1 MNDRLQLGICIPNFR
16 AGTGPETMLAATQ
29 TAERLGWHSA
39 FTTDHILVDGAER
52 ARDYRHI
59 YEALTS
65 VAWLAGQTTTIRLG
79 TSVLVAPMR
88 NAVVM
93 AKELATID
101 ALSDGR
107 LIAGVG
113 IGWNRTEFESVG
125 EGVGIG
131 WNRTEFE
138 SVGEGERFG
147 NRGTWLEETIAL
159 WRHLWAGG
167 ESPYSGRF
175 DGYAEGFFSPLPPQG
190 ADLPIWIGATAERAL
205 LRAGRVADGYHSTRT
220 DPETM
225 RQRVRVV
232 SEAAALANRPMP
244 TASTRLSV
252 DFTGTREGPSVV
264 TGTPDEMAAR
274 LRAYRDAGTDH
285 VALDFCETDPDM
297 AAKAVERFDREVV
310 PAV

>member
-39 FTTDHILVDGAER
+39 FTTDHILADSAER

-88 NAVVM
+88 NALVM

-125 EGVGIG
+125 EG
-131 WNRTEFE
+131 
-138 SVGEGERFG
+138 ERFG
-147 NRGTWLEETIAL
+147 HRGAWLEETIAL

-167 ESPYSGRF
+167 EGPYMGRF
-175 DGYAEGFFSPLPPQG
+175 DGFTEGFFSPLPPQG
-190 ADLPIWIGATAERAL
+190 ADLPIWIGATADRAL
-205 LRAGRVADGYHSTRT
+205 LRAGRIADGYHSTRT
-220 DPETM
+220 GPETM
-225 RQRVRVV
+225 RERVRVV
-232 SEAAALANRPMP
+232 GEAAALANRPMP

-252 DFTGTREGPSVV
+252 DYIGTREGPSVV

-297 AAKAVERFDREVV
+297 AAKAIERFDREVV

>member
-39 FTTDHILVDGAER
+39 FTTDHILTDSAER

-88 NAVVM
+88 NALVM

-125 EGVGIG
+125 EG
-131 WNRTEFE
+131 
-138 SVGEGERFG
+138 ERFG
-147 NRGTWLEETIAL
+147 HRGAWLEETIAL

-167 ESPYSGRF
+167 EGPYMGRF
-175 DGYAEGFFSPLPPQG
+175 DGFTEGFFSPLPPQG

-205 LRAGRVADGYHSTRT
+205 LRAGRIADGYHSTRT
-220 DPETM
+220 GPETM
-225 RQRVRVV
+225 RERVRVV
-232 SEAAALANRPMP
+232 GEAAALANRPMP

-252 DFTGTREGPSVV
+252 DFIGTREGPSVV

-297 AAKAVERFDREVV
+297 AAKAIERFDREVV

>member
-39 FTTDHILVDGAER
+39 FTTDHILTDSAER

-88 NAVVM
+88 NALVM

-125 EGVGIG
+125 EG
-131 WNRTEFE
+131 
-138 SVGEGERFG
+138 ERFG
-147 NRGTWLEETIAL
+147 HRGAWLEETIAL

-167 ESPYSGRF
+167 EGPYMGRF
-175 DGYAEGFFSPLPPQG
+175 DGFTEGFFSPLPPQG
-190 ADLPIWIGATAERAL
+190 ADLPIWIGATADRAL
-205 LRAGRVADGYHSTRT
+205 LRAGRIADGYHSTRT
-220 DPETM
+220 GPETM
-225 RQRVRVV
+225 RERVRVV
-232 SEAAALANRPMP
+232 GEAAALANRPMP

-252 DFTGTREGPSVV
+252 DFIGTREGPSVV

-297 AAKAVERFDREVV
+297 AAKAIERFDREVV

>member
-1 MNDRLQLGICIPNFR
+1 MNDRLRLGICIPNFR

-39 FTTDHILVDGAER
+39 FTTDHILTDSAER

-88 NAVVM
+88 NALVM

-125 EGVGIG
+125 EG
-131 WNRTEFE
+131 
-138 SVGEGERFG
+138 ERFG
-147 NRGTWLEETIAL
+147 HRGAWLEETIAL

-167 ESPYSGRF
+167 EGPYMGRF
-175 DGYAEGFFSPLPPQG
+175 DGFTEGFFSPLPPQG
-190 ADLPIWIGATAERAL
+190 ADLPIWIGATADRAL
-205 LRAGRVADGYHSTRT
+205 LRAGRIADGYHSTRT
-220 DPETM
+220 GPETM
-225 RQRVRVV
+225 RERVRVV
-232 SEAAALANRPMP
+232 GEAAALANRPMP

-252 DFTGTREGPSVV
+252 DFIGTREGPSVV

-297 AAKAVERFDREVV
+297 AAKAIERFDREVV

>member
-39 FTTDHILVDGAER
+39 FTTDHILTDSAER

-88 NAVVM
+88 NALVM

-101 ALSDGR
+101 ALRDGR

-113 IGWNRTEFESVG
+113 IGWHRPAVATVG
-125 EGVGIG
+125 A
-131 WNRTEFE
+131 
-138 SVGEGERFG
+138 GERFG
-147 NRGTWLEETIAL
+147 HRGAWLEETIAL

-167 ESPYSGRF
+167 EGPYMGRF
-175 DGYAEGFFSPLPPQG
+175 DGFTEGFFSPLPPQG

-205 LRAGRVADGYHSTRT
+205 LRAGRIADGYHSTRT
-220 DPETM
+220 GPETM
-225 RQRVRVV
+225 RERVRVV
-232 SEAAALANRPMP
+232 GEAAALANRPMP

-252 DFTGTREGPSVV
+252 DFIGTREGPSVV

-297 AAKAVERFDREVV
+297 AAKAIERFDREVV

>member
-39 FTTDHILVDGAER
+39 FTTDHILTDGADR
-52 ARDYRHI
+52 AREYRHI
-59 YEALTS
+59 FEALTS

-88 NAVVM
+88 NALVM

-125 EGVGIG
+125 EG
-131 WNRTEFE
+131 
-138 SVGEGERFG
+138 ERFG
-147 NRGTWLEETIAL
+147 HRGAWLEETIAL

-167 ESPYSGRF
+167 EGPYLGRF
-175 DGYAEGFFSPLPPQG
+175 DGFTEGFFSPLPPQG
-190 ADLPIWIGATAERAL
+190 SDLPIWIGATAERAL
-205 LRAGRVADGYHSTRT
+205 LRAGRIADGYHSTRT

-225 RQRVRVV
+225 RQRVRIVG
-232 SEAAALANRPMP
+232 EAAALANRPMP

-252 DFTGTREGPSVV
+252 DFIGTREGPSVV

-285 VALDFCETDPDM
+285 VALDFCETHPDM
-297 AAKAVERFDREVV
+297 AAKAIERFDREVV